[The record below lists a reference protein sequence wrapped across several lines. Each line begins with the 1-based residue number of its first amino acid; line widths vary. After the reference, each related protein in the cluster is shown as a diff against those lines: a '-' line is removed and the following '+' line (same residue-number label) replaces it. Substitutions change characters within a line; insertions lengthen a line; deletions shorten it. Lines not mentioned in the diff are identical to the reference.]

1 MNIHAMQHSTTIPYA
16 YPKDKDTLYLRVR
29 CSKGEAISMRV
40 FYKDRYARR
49 GFFKVKSMKK
59 SYTTGFFDYYD
70 ADISLYRNRYAYY
83 FEIRDKAG
91 VRWYLDERG
100 MNSERGR
107 TLKVFQFPYIARED
121 VYESP
126 SWLKEAICYQIFP
139 DRFFREEKGDPV
151 PEEEVLS
158 SWGQKPERKSFFGG
172 NISGITSKIPYL
184 KELGISL
191 LYLTPLFESSSNHK
205 YNTRDYYRIDPSFG
219 TFRETQEMVRR
230 CHENGIRVIFDA
242 VFNHTGNDFFAFRD
256 LLENQEDSVY
266 KDWYHV
272 DSYPVSKV
280 RPSYYTFASNVSH
293 MPKLN
298 LQNREARKYFL
309 DVARYWIR
317 EIGIDGYRLDV
328 CDELSHDFLQDLR
341 RAVKEE
347 DREAILVGEIMHGS
361 ETFLEGRE
369 LDTIMNYPF
378 RDAMTDYFAK
388 GKIGTEVFLNV
399 LVHNQII
406 YREEMT
412 GQMLNLLGSHD
423 TPRFLTEAK
432 GDKGKLMLAVAFQF
446 FYKGVPYVYYGDEVG
461 IRGGHDPLC
470 RKTMIWEETQQDG
483 NLLSFFKK
491 VISLRKK
498 YRTLTYGDFKVETIQ
513 GEAFSF
519 TRSMGEGDEG
529 ERILILFNVSNDS
542 TQIGIGKAYRGEA
555 LDLLTQ
561 TPVNLG
567 SEITLDR
574 ESFRVFMIQGES
586 TGTPNGR
593 EHEDSRDSSDGNRQD
608 QLQRWL

>member
-29 CSKGEAISMRV
+29 CSKDEVSSMRV

-49 GFFKVKSMKK
+49 GFFKVKSLKK
-59 SYTTGFFDYYD
+59 SYATAYFDYFD

-83 FEIRDKAG
+83 FEIRDLEG
-91 VRWYLDERG
+91 NRWYLDERG
-100 MNSERGR
+100 MKSERGK
-107 TLKVFQFPYIARED
+107 TLKVFQFPYIAEED
-121 VYESP
+121 LYESP

-139 DRFFREEKGDPV
+139 DRFFREEKGEPV
-151 PEEEVLS
+151 SEETKLS
-158 SWGQKPERKSFFGG
+158 SWGEKPGKKSFFGG
-172 NISGITSKIPYL
+172 NIRGITMKIPYL
-184 KELGISL
+184 KELGITL
-191 LYLTPLFESSSNHK
+191 LYLTPLFESTSNHK
-205 YNTRDYYRIDPSFG
+205 YNTRDYYRIDPNFG
-219 TFRETQEMVRR
+219 TFEETKELVKR

-242 VFNHTGNDFFAFRD
+242 VFNHTGNDFFAFTD
-256 LLENQEDSVY
+256 LLENQENSRY
-266 KDWYHV
+266 KNWYHV
-272 DSYPVSKV
+272 DSYPVSREK
-280 RPSYYTFASNVSH
+280 PNYYTFANSVSH

-298 LQNREARKYFL
+298 LHHQEARKYFL
-309 DVARYWIR
+309 DVARYWVR

-341 RAVKEE
+341 KAVKKE
-347 DREAILVGEIMHGS
+347 DRDAILVGEIMHGS

-378 RDAMTDYFAK
+378 RDAMTDYFAR
-388 GKIGTEVFLNV
+388 GKIGTEDFLNV

-432 GDKGKLMLAVAFQF
+432 GNKEKLKLAVAFQF

-461 IRGGHDPLC
+461 IKGGLDPLC

-483 NLLSFFKK
+483 NLLSFFKQA
-491 VISLRKK
+491 ISLRKAH
-498 YRTLTYGDFKVETIQ
+498 RSLTYGDFKVETMK

-519 TRSMGEGDEG
+519 TRSLGEGEEG
-529 ERILILFNVSNDS
+529 ERILILFNLSHDAA
-542 TQIGIGKAYRGEA
+542 QMEIGKACRGKA
-555 LDLLTQ
+555 LDLWTQ
-561 TPVNLG
+561 TPVILG
-567 SEITLDR
+567 PEITLDSK
-574 ESFRVFMIQGES
+574 SFRVLMIEGEKEGS
-586 TGTPNGR
+586 PNGR
-593 EHEDSRDSSDGNRQD
+593 EHWDTGASPDGK
-608 QLQRWL
+608 WKE